1 MGFKARGPKEKTP
14 AKSEGKS
21 MPAKTR
27 RRSFRVFEKYDWLV
41 GRRLLLRDDGVLQT
55 LAETELE
62 RRLGGNLDRLARLRV
77 APLAR
82 LALGEDE
89 LAALLD
95 LVGRQVSQLLEKLLH
110 LCALQLVFFG
120 EVVDHFGL

>member
-1 MGFKARGPKEKTP
+1 MTGSSDG
-14 AKSEGKS
+14 
-21 MPAKTR
+21 
-27 RRSFRVFEKYDWLV
+27 
-41 GRRLLLRDDGVLQT
+41 RLLLREDGVLQT

-82 LALGEDE
+82 FALGENELAEAGEDE
-89 LAALLD
+89 LAVLLD
-95 LVGRQVSQLLEKLLH
+95 FVGRQVRQLLEKLLH
-110 LCALQLVFFG
+110 LRALQLVFFG